1 MSKSNAIQ
9 HTQSSFASRFLK
21 GLFFWPIILLWK
33 CVTWVCKSIGIMLC
47 LVLGVALMGAG
58 YILTSTII
66 GAILGIPLMIIGF
79 FLLLRAL
86 Y

>member
-1 MSKSNAIQ
+1 
-9 HTQSSFASRFLK
+9 
-21 GLFFWPIILLWK
+21 
-33 CVTWVCKSIGIMLC
+33 MLC